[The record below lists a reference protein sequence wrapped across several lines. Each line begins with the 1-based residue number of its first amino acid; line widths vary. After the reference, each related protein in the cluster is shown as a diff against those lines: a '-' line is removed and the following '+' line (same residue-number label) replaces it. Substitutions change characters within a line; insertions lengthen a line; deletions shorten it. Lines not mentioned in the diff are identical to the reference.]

1 MTSRKSAFL
10 LLFIAA
16 SLLAFA
22 AQPVLPSSFAG
33 WQKAAG
39 AKSTSDPA
47 AIDSANPGVLKE
59 YGFNGGEVAQY
70 TRDGR
75 KLTIRAARFN
85 DASGAFGAFTF
96 NRTAEMEAEQVGQG
110 AASAGN
116 RVLFFRGNTLVDAN
130 FEKTSAMSVAELR
143 SLADALPPAPKDAAT
158 LPNLPGYLPQQNL
171 VKGSARYILGPAAM
185 ASTDSPSLAD
195 FSRSAEVA
203 VGNYTTSLGTASLF
217 VISYPTNQIAADE
230 LKAAQ
235 AAAPDA
241 IIRRTGPML
250 VAARGP
256 ISPSEA
262 RSLTESVNYDANV
275 TWNERTKFDK
285 FDNIGVLVIS
295 AAMLVAVLVGIALF
309 GGFMA
314 GGLRVWMRR
323 GKPEGAQGD
332 DFIKLD
338 LKS

>member
-1 MTSRKSAFL
+1 MLFFRSFL
-10 LLFIAA
+10 IIVLLSTAG
-16 SLLAFA
+16 FA

-33 WQKAAG
+33 WQKAPG
-39 AKSTSDPA
+39 AKLTADPA
-47 AIDSANPGVLKE
+47 AIDAANPGVLKE
-59 YGFNGGEVAQY
+59 YGFNAGEVAQY

-96 NRTAEMEAEQVGQG
+96 NRIPEMEQEKVGEG
-110 AASAGN
+110 AASAGS

-143 SLADALPPAPKDAAT
+143 SLADALPPAPKEAAT
-158 LPNLPGYLPQQNL
+158 LPSLPGYLPRQNL

-203 VGNYTTSLGTASLF
+203 VGNYTTSQGTASLF
-217 VISYPTNQIAADE
+217 VISYPTNQIAAEE

-250 VAARGP
+250 VVARGP

-295 AAMLVAVLVGIALF
+295 AAMLVGVLVVITLA
-309 GGFMA
+309 GGFMV
-314 GGLRVWMRR
+314 GGVRVWMRR
-323 GKPEGAQGD
+323 GKPEGSQDD

>member
-1 MTSRKSAFL
+1 MRLSRFIIVIAL
-10 LLFIAA
+10 LCAT
-16 SLLAFA
+16 AFA
-22 AQPVLPSSFAG
+22 AQPVLPPSFAG
-33 WQKAAG
+33 WQKVAG
-39 AKSTSDPA
+39 AKTTNDPA
-47 AIDSANPGVLKE
+47 TIDPANPGVLKE
-59 YGFNGGEVAQY
+59 YGFNAGEVAQY
-70 TRDGR
+70 SRDRR
-75 KLTIRAARFN
+75 KLTVRGARFN

-96 NRTAEMEAEQVGQG
+96 YRTPEMEPEQVGQG

-116 RVLFFRGNTLVDAN
+116 RVLFFRGSTLIDAN

-143 SLADALPPAPKDAAT
+143 SLADALPAAPKDAST
-158 LPNLPGYLPQQNL
+158 LPSLPSYLPQQNL

-195 FSRSAEVA
+195 FSKSAEAA

-217 VISYPTNQIAADE
+217 VISYPTNQIAAGE
-230 LKAAQ
+230 LKVAQ

-241 IIRRTGPML
+241 TMRRTGPML
-250 VAARGP
+250 VVARGP
-256 ISPSEA
+256 ISSSEA
-262 RSLTESVNYDANV
+262 RSLIESVNYDANV

-295 AAMLVAVLVGIALF
+295 VAMLVVVLVGIALF
-309 GGFMA
+309 GGFMV
-314 GGLRVWMRR
+314 GGVRVWMRR
-323 GKPEGAQGD
+323 GRPEAEQDG

>member
-1 MTSRKSAFL
+1 MAFL
-10 LLFIAA
+10 LV
-16 SLLAFA
+16 LLVAVSAFA

-33 WQKAAG
+33 WQKAPG
-39 AKSTSDPA
+39 AKVTGDPA
-47 AIDSANPGVLKE
+47 AIDNANPGVLKE

-75 KLTIRAARFN
+75 KLTIRGARFN

-96 NRTAEMEAEQVGQG
+96 YRDPQMEAEQVGQG

-143 SLADALPPAPKDAAT
+143 SLADALPAAPKDAST

-171 VKGSARYILGPAAM
+171 VKGSARYILGPTAM

-195 FSRSAEVA
+195 FSKSAEVA

-217 VISYPTNQIAADE
+217 VISYPTNQIAAEE
-230 LKAAQ
+230 LKTAQ

-241 IIRRTGPML
+241 TIRRTGPML
-250 VAARGP
+250 VIARGP

-262 RSLTESVNYDANV
+262 RSLTDSVNYDANV

-295 AAMLVAVLVGIALF
+295 VAMLVVVLVGVALF
-309 GGFMA
+309 GGFMV
-314 GGLRVWMRR
+314 GGVRVWMRR
-323 GKPEGAQGD
+323 GRPESEQDA

>member
-1 MTSRKSAFL
+1 MRLFRSL
-10 LLFIAA
+10 LLVALFC
-16 SLLAFA
+16 SPAFA
-22 AQPVLPSSFAG
+22 AQPLLPPSFAG

-39 AKSTSDPA
+39 GKLVSDPA
-47 AIDSANPGVLKE
+47 GIDAANPNVLKE
-59 YGFNGGEVAQY
+59 YGFNGGELAQY
-70 TRDGR
+70 SRDGR

-96 NRTAEMEAEQVGQG
+96 YRNPEMELEKAGDG
-110 AASAGN
+110 AASAGT

-130 FEKTSAMSVAELR
+130 FEQTSAMSLSEMR
-143 SLADALPPAPKDAAT
+143 SLAQALPPAPKDAAT
-158 LPNLPGYLPQQNL
+158 LPNLPTYLPQQNL

-185 ASTDSPSLAD
+185 GTTDSPGLAN
-195 FSRSAEVA
+195 FSKGAEVEVA
-203 VGNYTTSLGTASLF
+203 NYTTSLGRASLF
-217 VISYPTNQIAADE
+217 VISYPTNQIATEE
-230 LKAAQ
+230 LNSAK

-241 IIRRTGPML
+241 TIRRTGPML
-250 VAARGP
+250 VVARGP
-256 ISPSEA
+256 ISQGEA
-262 RSLTESVNYDANV
+262 RALTESVNYDATV

-295 AAMLVAVLVGIALF
+295 VAMLVVVLVAVALF
-309 GGFMA
+309 GGFMV

-323 GKPEGAQGD
+323 GKPEEEAT

>member
-1 MTSRKSAFL
+1 MPNRPLVVSVILIFS
-10 LLFIAA
+10 IP
-16 SLLAFA
+16 AFA

-33 WQKAAG
+33 WQKVAG
-39 AKSTSDPA
+39 AKATADPA

-59 YGFNGGEVAQY
+59 YGFNAGEVAQY
-70 TRDGR
+70 ARDGR

-85 DASGAFGAFTF
+85 DASGTFGAFTF
-96 NRTAEMEAEQVGQG
+96 NRTPEMEPEKVGEG
-110 AASAGN
+110 AASSGN
-116 RVLFFRGNTLVDAN
+116 RVLFFRGNTLIDAN

-143 SLADALPPAPKDAAT
+143 SLANALPAAPKDAAT

-185 ASTDSPSLAD
+185 ARTDSPGLAD
-195 FSRSAEVA
+195 FSRSAEVEVA
-203 VGNYTTSLGTASLF
+203 NYTTSLGTASLF
-217 VISYPTNQIAADE
+217 VIAYPTNQIAAEE

-235 AAAPDA
+235 TVAPDA
-241 IIRRTGPML
+241 TIRRTGPML
-250 VAARGP
+250 VVARGP
-256 ISPSEA
+256 ISSSEA
-262 RSLTESVNYDANV
+262 RALTESVNYDANV

-295 AAMLVAVLVGIALF
+295 VAMLVVVLVGIALF
-309 GGFMA
+309 GGFMV

-323 GKPEGAQGD
+323 GRPESEQGS

>member
-1 MTSRKSAFL
+1 MRFFRLISVITL
-10 LLFIAA
+10 LCG
-16 SLLAFA
+16 SSFA

-33 WQKAAG
+33 WQKAPG
-39 AKSTSDPA
+39 AKVTSDPA
-47 AIDSANPGVLKE
+47 AIDNANPGVLKE
-59 YGFNGGEVAQY
+59 YGFNAGEVAQY
-70 TRDGR
+70 ARDGR

-96 NRTAEMEAEQVGQG
+96 NRTPEMEAEKVGQG

-143 SLADALPPAPKDAAT
+143 SLAEALPTAPKDAAT
-158 LPNLPGYLPQQNL
+158 LPNLPNYLPQQNL
-171 VKGSARYILGPAAM
+171 VKGSARYMLGPAAM
-185 ASTDSPSLAD
+185 ASTDSPSLPD
-195 FSRSAEVA
+195 FSKSAEVA

-217 VISYPTNQIAADE
+217 VISYPTNQIAAQE
-230 LKAAQ
+230 LKVAQ

-241 IIRRTGPML
+241 TIRRTGPML
-250 VAARGP
+250 VVARGP

-262 RSLTESVNYDANV
+262 RSLTESVNYDANI

-295 AAMLVAVLVGIALF
+295 AAMLVAVLVVITLA
-309 GGFMA
+309 GGFMV
-314 GGLRVWMRR
+314 GGMRVWLRR
-323 GKPEGAQGD
+323 GKPEGAQ
-332 DFIKLD
+332 
-338 LKS
+338 

>member
-1 MTSRKSAFL
+1 MLKKILIVVLLSA
-10 LLFIAA
+10 
-16 SLLAFA
+16 SAFA
-22 AQPVLPSSFAG
+22 AEPVLPSSFAG
-33 WQKAAG
+33 WQKAPG
-39 AKSTSDPA
+39 AKTTADPA
-47 AIDSANPGVLKE
+47 AIDPANPGVLKE
-59 YGFNGGEVAQY
+59 YGFNAGEVAQY

-75 KLTIRAARFN
+75 KLTIRGARFN

-96 NRTAEMEAEQVGQG
+96 NRTPEMEAEQVGQG

-116 RVLFFRGNTLVDAN
+116 RVLFFRGNTLIDAN

-143 SLADALPPAPKDAAT
+143 SLADALPLAPKDAST
-158 LPNLPGYLPQQNL
+158 LPNLPAYLPQQNL
-171 VKGSARYILGPAAM
+171 VKGSTRYIMGPAAM
-185 ASTDSPSLAD
+185 VSTDSPSLAD
-195 FSRSAEVA
+195 FTRSAEVA
-203 VGNYTTSLGTASLF
+203 VGNYTTSMGTASLF
-217 VISYPTNQIAADE
+217 VIAYPTNQIAAEE
-230 LKAAQ
+230 LKIAQ
-235 AAAPDA
+235 ATTPDA
-241 IIRRTGPML
+241 TIRRTGPML
-250 VAARGP
+250 VIARGP
-256 ISPSEA
+256 ISKSEA

-295 AAMLVAVLVGIALF
+295 VAMLVVVLVGIALF

-323 GKPEGAQGD
+323 GKPEGEQSD

>member
-1 MTSRKSAFL
+1 MRFFRLFPLIAL
-10 LLFIAA
+10 LCAT
-16 SLLAFA
+16 AFA

-33 WQKAAG
+33 WHKAAG
-39 AKSTSDPA
+39 GKTTGDPA

-59 YGFNGGEVAQY
+59 YGFNAGEVAQY

-75 KLTIRAARFN
+75 KLTVRAARFN
-85 DASGAFGAFTF
+85 DATGAFGAFTF
-96 NRTAEMEAEQVGQG
+96 NRTPQMEQEKVGGG

-185 ASTDSPSLAD
+185 AATDSPSLAD

-241 IIRRTGPML
+241 TIRRTGPML
-250 VAARGP
+250 VVARGP
-256 ISPSEA
+256 ISSSEA

-295 AAMLVAVLVGIALF
+295 AAMLVAVLVVITLF
-309 GGFMA
+309 GGFMV
-314 GGLRVWMRR
+314 GGMRVWMRR
-323 GKPEGAQGD
+323 GKPEGTQGD

>member
-1 MTSRKSAFL
+1 MRFSRPLILIALLCSA
-10 LLFIAA
+10 
-16 SLLAFA
+16 AFA
-22 AQPVLPSSFAG
+22 AQPLLPPSFAG

-39 AKSTSDPA
+39 AKTIADPA
-47 AIDSANPGVLKE
+47 AIDAANPSVLKE
-59 YGFNGGEVAQY
+59 YGFNGGELAQY
-70 TRDGR
+70 SRDGR

-96 NRTAEMEAEQVGQG
+96 YRNPDMEPERAGDG

-130 FEKTSAMSVAELR
+130 FEQTSAMSLSEMR
-143 SLADALPPAPKDAAT
+143 SLAEALPPAPKDAAT
-158 LPNLPGYLPQQNL
+158 LPNLPSYLPQQNL

-185 ASTDSPSLAD
+185 GTTDSPGLAD
-195 FSRSAEVA
+195 FSKGAEVEVA
-203 VGNYTTSLGTASLF
+203 NYTTSLGTASLF
-217 VISYPTNQIAADE
+217 VISYPTNQIAAEE
-230 LKAAQ
+230 LNAAK

-241 IIRRTGPML
+241 TIRRTGPML

-256 ISPSEA
+256 ISQGEA
-262 RSLTESVNYDANV
+262 RALTESVNYDATV

-295 AAMLVAVLVGIALF
+295 VAMLVVVLVGIALF
-309 GGFMA
+309 GGFMV

-323 GKPEGAQGD
+323 GKREEEAT

>member
-1 MTSRKSAFL
+1 MRLYRL
-10 LLFIAA
+10 LVLIA
-16 SLLAFA
+16 LLCTAAFA
-22 AQPVLPSSFAG
+22 IQPVLPPSFAG
-33 WQKAAG
+33 WQKAVG
-39 AKSTSDPA
+39 GKSTTDPA
-47 AIDSANPGVLKE
+47 AIDSAHPGVLKE
-59 YGFNGGEVAQY
+59 YGFNAGEVAQY

-85 DASGAFGAFTF
+85 DATGAFGAFTF
-96 NRTAEMEAEQVGQG
+96 NRTPEMDQETVGQG
-110 AASAGN
+110 AASAGS
-116 RVLFFRGNTLVDAN
+116 RVLFFRGNTLIDAN

-143 SLADALPPAPKDAAT
+143 SLAGALPPAPKDAAT
-158 LPNLPGYLPQQNL
+158 LPNLPTYLPQQNL
-171 VKGSARYILGPAAM
+171 VKGSARYIVGPAAM
-185 ASTDSPSLAD
+185 ATTDSPSLAD
-195 FSRSAEVA
+195 FSRSAEVE
-203 VGNYTTSLGTASLF
+203 VGNYTTSMGTASLF
-217 VISYPTNQIAADE
+217 VIAYPTNQIAAEE

-241 IIRRTGPML
+241 TIRRTGPML
-250 VAARGP
+250 VVARGP

-295 AAMLVAVLVGIALF
+295 AAMLVAALVVITLA
-309 GGFMA
+309 GGFMV
-314 GGLRVWMRR
+314 GGVRVWMRR
-323 GKPEGAQGD
+323 GKPEGSQGD

>member
-1 MTSRKSAFL
+1 MRFFRALLPIALFSAT
-10 LLFIAA
+10 
-16 SLLAFA
+16 AFA

-33 WQKAAG
+33 WHKAAG
-39 AKSTSDPA
+39 GKTTSDPA

-59 YGFNGGEVAQY
+59 YGFNAGEVAQY

-75 KLTIRAARFN
+75 TLTIRAARFN
-85 DASGAFGAFTF
+85 DATGAFGAFTF
-96 NRTAEMEAEQVGQG
+96 NRAPEMEQEKVGEG

-116 RVLFFRGNTLVDAN
+116 RVLFFRGNALIDAN

-143 SLADALPPAPKDAAT
+143 SLAEALPPAPKEAAT
-158 LPNLPGYLPQQNL
+158 LPNLTGYLPQQNL

-185 ASTDSPSLAD
+185 ARTDSPSLAD
-195 FSRSAEVA
+195 FTRSAEVA

-230 LKAAQ
+230 LKLAQ

-241 IIRRTGPML
+241 TIRRTGPML
-250 VAARGP
+250 VVARGP

-295 AAMLVAVLVGIALF
+295 AAMLVAVLVVITLA
-309 GGFMA
+309 GGFMV
-314 GGLRVWMRR
+314 GGMRVWLRR

>member
-1 MTSRKSAFL
+1 MRLSRVVITITL
-10 LLFIAA
+10 LCA
-16 SLLAFA
+16 SAFA

-33 WQKAAG
+33 WQKAPG
-39 AKSTSDPA
+39 AKITADPA
-47 AIDSANPGVLKE
+47 AIDSANPVVLKE
-59 YGFNGGEVAQY
+59 YGFNAGEVAQY

-75 KLTIRAARFN
+75 KLTIRGARFN

-96 NRTAEMEAEQVGQG
+96 NRTPEMEQEKVGQG

-116 RVLFFRGNTLVDAN
+116 RVLFFRGNTLIDAN

-143 SLADALPPAPKDAAT
+143 SLADALPPAPKDAST
-158 LPNLPGYLPQQNL
+158 LPNLPNYLPQQNL

-185 ASTDSPSLAD
+185 ASTDSPSLSD
-195 FSRSAEVA
+195 FTRSAEVA

-217 VISYPTNQIAADE
+217 VIAYPTNQIAAEE
-230 LKAAQ
+230 LKIAQ
-235 AAAPDA
+235 VTTPDA
-241 IIRRTGPML
+241 TIRRTGPML
-250 VAARGP
+250 VIARGP
-256 ISPSEA
+256 ISKSEA

-295 AAMLVAVLVGIALF
+295 VAMLAALLVGIALF
-309 GGFMA
+309 GGFMV

-323 GKPEGAQGD
+323 GKPEGEQSD

>member
-1 MTSRKSAFL
+1 MRFFRALLPIALFSAT
-10 LLFIAA
+10 
-16 SLLAFA
+16 AFA

-33 WQKAAG
+33 LHKAAG
-39 AKSTSDPA
+39 GKTTADPA

-59 YGFNGGEVAQY
+59 YGFNAGEVVEY

-96 NRTAEMEAEQVGQG
+96 NRAPEMEQEKVGEG

-116 RVLFFRGNTLVDAN
+116 RVLFFRGNTLIDAS

-143 SLADALPPAPKDAAT
+143 SLAEALPPPPKEAAT

-185 ASTDSPSLAD
+185 SRTDSPSLAD

-217 VISYPTNQIAADE
+217 VISYPTSQIAAEE
-230 LKAAQ
+230 LKSAQ

-241 IIRRTGPML
+241 TIRRTGPML
-250 VAARGP
+250 VVARGP
-256 ISPSEA
+256 IS
-262 RSLTESVNYDANV
+262 
-275 TWNERTKFDK
+275 
-285 FDNIGVLVIS
+285 
-295 AAMLVAVLVGIALF
+295 
-309 GGFMA
+309 
-314 GGLRVWMRR
+314 
-323 GKPEGAQGD
+323 Q
-332 DFIKLD
+332 
-338 LKS
+338 